1 MKRKDKLTYK
11 LPDYNIEGLSIACAE
26 TIDWGLRAC
35 SIPDTWKETSG
46 KNIKVA
52 VLDTGAS
59 LKHPDLIGQILKA
72 KDFTKSTSG
81 PYDSNGHGTHCAGII
96 AGNKNDSGI
105 IGVAP
110 ECKLLIGKV
119 LNDEGAGSSKSIS
132 EGIKWAADENAD
144 IISMS
149 FGAHTKDKDIASAV
163 KYAYSKGCYLVAAA
177 GNEGPGEGTTDF
189 PANLKECISVAAVDR
204 NSLAARFSSRGKVD
218 IAAPGVDVT
227 SCWPPKGYAKLS
239 GTSMATPF
247 VAGVLA
253 LVLSALK
260 AENIKYKLLVG
271 KITDTFYKTA
281 VDAGNAG
288 FDTTYG
294 WGLIEPNSALKEAKK
309 IAISSKSKGKVKD
322 DKIVLSAS
330 DFAFSSEFAKEG
342 LQKLISFLKRI
353 CDNQNP

>member
-1 MKRKDKLTYK
+1 MKKKDKLPYK
-11 LPDYNIEGLSIACAE
+11 LPAYNVEGLSVACSE
-26 TIDWGLRAC
+26 TVDWGLRAC
-35 SIPDTWKETSG
+35 SIPDAWKKTSG
-46 KNIKVA
+46 KDIKVA

-81 PYDSNGHGTHCAGII
+81 PYDTNGHGTHCAGVV
-96 AGNKNDSGI
+96 AGNKNDSGV

-110 ECKLLIGKV
+110 GCKLLIGKV
-119 LNDEGAGSSKSIS
+119 LNDEGSGSSKGIF
-132 EGIKWAADENAD
+132 EGIKWAADEGAD

-149 FGAHTKDKDIASAV
+149 FGSPSKDKDITAAI

-177 GNEGPGEGTTDF
+177 GNEGPGEGTTNY

-204 NSLAARFSSRGKVD
+204 NSLAAKFSSRGKVD

-260 AENIKYKLLVG
+260 EEDIKYKALIG

-281 VDAGNAG
+281 VDAGKAG

-294 WGLIEPNSALKEAKK
+294 WGLIEPSSALKEARK
-309 IAISSKSKGKVKD
+309 ILTSSRSKTGAKSERLVISS
-322 DKIVLSAS
+322 S
-330 DFAFSSEFAKEG
+330 DFTKDG
-342 LQKLISFLKRI
+342 LEKLISFIKKI